1 MDNNKEFENNPKESA
16 PYSTSKA
23 ENTSPEE
30 NTAVK
35 NLSSDENV
43 GSEPKADFSEYHSEI
58 PSYASA
64 PESKKKETVYVSTQP
79 KEVKRPRARLSL
91 GAAALLVAV
100 CIVFSGSAAFGG
112 TILANKLLGSNIT
125 GTTGNRYAGTPSI
138 VLQSYQNE
146 NKTPGTYDQVAE
158 AVSPTVVEITT
169 ESIVTDSIFWGGSYV
184 TSGAGSG
191 VIISAD
197 GTIITNNHVVSGAS
211 TVTVRLTDGTEYAA
225 TVLGRDSDSDI
236 AVIKISA
243 ENLPFVLIGNSDSL
257 KVGEEVI
264 AVGNPLGELG
274 GTVTNG
280 IVSALSR
287 DVSIDG
293 TEMTL
298 IQTNAALNPGNSGG
312 GLFNM
317 YGELVGIVN
326 AKSSTTASGTSV
338 EGIGFA
344 IPSNTA
350 IKVATELT
358 NYGYVRG
365 RVMLGISYI
374 DIDSSYKAMYYR
386 VSALGVYVADSPYN
400 DQLKAGDRI
409 VAVDG
414 SEVTYGADVKAAIK
428 DRSVGDEISLT
439 VVRDGKYVDVK
450 ATLREYVPTT
460 AASDSSEFEDNF
472 EGGNEETAPADG
484 FGEFGEDAEV
494 YVSPFGGFDSF
505 EDFFFDW

>member
-1 MDNNKEFENNPKESA
+1 MDNNRNYNGEQNDIIPPAEPTPVNDNAETSA
-16 PYSTSKA
+16 PMQENIPA
-23 ENTSPEE
+23 EDFQNEIYTEATHEDIPEPI
-30 NTAVK
+30 
-35 NLSSDENV
+35 
-43 GSEPKADFSEYHSEI
+43 GEP
-58 PSYASA
+58 
-64 PESKKKETVYVSTQP
+64 TVYVKSSAKAEKP
-79 KEVKRPRARLSL
+79 PRAKL
-91 GAAALLVAV
+91 GVGATAAVIAV
-100 CIVFSGSAAFGG
+100 CVVFSGVAAFCG
-112 TILANKLLGSNIT
+112 TFLANNLTGILHGGSTPGKLH
-125 GTTGNRYAGTPSI
+125 AGTPSI
-138 VLQSYQNE
+138 VLQSYENE
-146 NKTPGTYDQVAE
+146 NREAGTYTQVAE

-169 ESIVTDSIFWGGSYV
+169 ESIVTDSVFWGGNYV

-211 TVTVRLTDGTEYAA
+211 TITVRLTDGTEYAA
-225 TVLGRDSDSDI
+225 TVLGADSDSDI

-243 ENLPFVLIGNSDSL
+243 ENLPFALIGDSDAL
-257 KVGEEVI
+257 KVGEEIV

-326 AKSSTTASGTSV
+326 AKSSTTASGMSV

-350 IKVATELT
+350 VNVASELT

-365 RVMLGISYI
+365 RVMLGISYV
-374 DIDSSYKAMYYR
+374 DVDSSYKAMYYR
-386 VSALGVYVADSPYN
+386 VGALGVYVAESPYN
-400 DQLKAGDRI
+400 DELKAGDRI
-409 VAVDG
+409 VALDG
-414 SEVTYGADVKAAIK
+414 AEVTYGADIKAAIK
-428 DRSVGDEISLT
+428 DRAVGDEISLT
-439 VVRDGKYVDVK
+439 VVRDGKYVEVK

-460 AASDSSEFEDNF
+460 VASDSSEFENNF
-472 EGGNEETAPADG
+472 DSETEETAPADS
-484 FGEFGEDAEV
+484 FGNFGEDAEA
-494 YVSPFGGFDSF
+494 YANPFDGFGSF
-505 EDFFFDW
+505 QDFFFNW